1 MCLEAASPASLVVV
15 QGMGDGMRGG
25 GSVIALRL
33 IAAVTVHGG
42 WPATCQH
49 RSGTAAT
56 QADTTRPPMPTE
68 LNLPQ
73 DSVLTVAPSGDP
85 DVLYYRNVVG
95 IAFVE
100 NASGPA
106 VRAVLRKYHAVIIGG
121 DPYEGPWGGYIVRIP
136 DPGPSMDALG
146 LLLSRIEAEAA
157 VAEASW
163 ITYRDRFVP
172 RTSSSTPMSA
182 DTAWPVLT
190 TLPLLDTSRVVS
202 LDTFLLFRTDINLR
216 FKAGIPDSVKR
227 AWVQQLWDALET
239 LRREPEVDIVSFIP
253 WSSMPESNS
262 GSAGTTRPAMPR
274 HPE

>member
-1 MCLEAASPASLVVV
+1 M
-15 QGMGDGMRGG
+15 
-25 GSVIALRL
+25 L
-33 IAAVTVHGG
+33 ITAITVHGG
-42 WPATCQH
+42 WPATGQL
-49 RSGTAAT
+49 RSGAAAT

-73 DSVLTVAPSGDP
+73 DSVLTVAPPGDP

-95 IAFVE
+95 IAFAE
-100 NASGPA
+100 NASGRA

-121 DPYEGPWGGYIVRIP
+121 DPYGGLWGEYIVRIP
-136 DPGPSMDALG
+136 DPGPSMDALE

-157 VAEASW
+157 VAGASW
-163 ITYRDRFVP
+163 VTYHDRFVP
-172 RTSSSTPMSA
+172 RTSSSNPISA

-216 FKAGIPDSVKR
+216 FKAGISDSAKR
-227 AWVQQLWDALET
+227 AFFIHHSMTVVGVTRSGMFYVRIPDPGPRAQQLWDALET
-239 LRREPEVDIVSFIP
+239 LRLQPEVDIVSFIP
-253 WSSMPESNS
+253 WSSMPQSNS
-262 GSAGTTRPAMPR
+262 GSAGTTRPALPR

>member
-1 MCLEAASPASLVVV
+1 M
-15 QGMGDGMRGG
+15 
-25 GSVIALRL
+25 IALML
-33 IAAVTVHGG
+33 ITALTVHGG
-42 WPATCQH
+42 WPATCHH

-73 DSVLTVAPSGDP
+73 DSVLTVAPPGDP

-216 FKAGIPDSVKR
+216 FKVGI
-227 AWVQQLWDALET
+227 
-239 LRREPEVDIVSFIP
+239 
-253 WSSMPESNS
+253 S
-262 GSAGTTRPAMPR
+262 GSAKRAFFVRHSMTVVGVTRSGMFFVRIQDPGPRVLPAMPR
-274 HPE
+274 HQE

>member
-1 MCLEAASPASLVVV
+1 M
-15 QGMGDGMRGG
+15 
-25 GSVIALRL
+25 L
-33 IAAVTVHGG
+33 ITAPTVHGG
-42 WPATCQH
+42 WPAKCQH
-49 RSGTAAT
+49 RSGTPVT
-56 QADTTRPPMPTE
+56 QADTTRPPIPTA

-73 DSVLTVAPSGDP
+73 DSVLTVAPPGAP
-85 DVLYYRNVVG
+85 DVLYYRNIVG

-100 NASGPA
+100 NASGRA

-121 DPYEGPWGGYIVRIP
+121 DPYAGPWGGYIVRIP

-146 LLLSRIEAEAA
+146 LLLSRIEAEAP

-163 ITYRDRFVP
+163 VTYRDRFVP
-172 RTSSSTPMSA
+172 RTSSSSPISA

-216 FKAGIPDSVKR
+216 FKAGISDSGKRTFFVRHSITVVGVTRSGMFYVRIPDPGPRVE
-227 AWVQQLWDALET
+227 QLWEALET

-253 WSSMPESNS
+253 WSSLPESNS
-262 GSAGTTRPAMPR
+262 GSAGTTRPALPR

>member
-85 DVLYYRNVVG
+85 DVRDYRNVVG

-146 LLLSRIEAEAA
+146 LLLSRIG
-157 VAEASW
+157 
-163 ITYRDRFVP
+163 IR
-172 RTSSSTPMSA
+172 
-182 DTAWPVLT
+182 
-190 TLPLLDTSRVVS
+190 
-202 LDTFLLFRTDINLR
+202 
-216 FKAGIPDSVKR
+216 AGIQKCAPAGK
-227 AWVQQLWDALET
+227 
-239 LRREPEVDIVSFIP
+239 
-253 WSSMPESNS
+253 SSMPRRRIPKAPSFIS
-262 GSAGTTRPAMPR
+262 TPACSIDTA
-274 HPE
+274 

>member
-1 MCLEAASPASLVVV
+1 MS
-15 QGMGDGMRGG
+15 
-25 GSVIALRL
+25 
-33 IAAVTVHGG
+33 
-42 WPATCQH
+42 
-49 RSGTAAT
+49 
-56 QADTTRPPMPTE
+56 TE

-73 DSVLTVAPSGDP
+73 DSVLTVAPPGDP
-85 DVLYYRNVVG
+85 DVLYYRNIVG

-100 NASGPA
+100 NASGRA
-106 VRAVLRKYHAVIIGG
+106 VSAVLRKYHAVIIGG
-121 DPYEGPWGGYIVRIP
+121 DPYGGPWGEYIVRIP
-136 DPGPSMDALG
+136 DPGPSMDALE

-163 ITYRDRFVP
+163 VTYRDRFVP
-172 RTSSSTPMSA
+172 RRSSSNPISA

-227 AWVQQLWDALET
+227 AFFIRHTMTVVGVTQSGMFYVRIPDPGPRAQQLWDALEA
-239 LRREPEVDIVSFIP
+239 LRRQPDVDIVSFIP
-253 WSSMPESNS
+253 WSSLPQSNS
-262 GSAGTTRPAMPR
+262 ESAGTTRPPMPR